1 MRPAKNGDWVPAY
14 RTLMRGTNRAIPRAH
29 RMVFLELCMAARD
42 AGTATVTF
50 RGDLPAGE
58 AVAEDIG
65 GPAAEVEA
73 ALATL
78 AAAGKIVVQV
88 GTVLTIHIP
97 SVATHALGDDA
108 LRKRNDRGRQSCPP
122 PPGHPVQT
130 TADTVSE
137 TPRTPCPEVA
147 GHPVQAGADLEE
159 KRREEIRGEPPLP
172 PRGAEVGGGPQE
184 IPSGGPSLLSMDD
197 LEIQSRLLSST
208 AFRGV
213 DVAGAARSITAQCAG
228 KGISH
233 ARVLHV
239 LPWAISQLEDAQ
251 LRPDP
256 PKNPATYVRTLVLK
270 YGPPGAYERRDDGQ
284 RTLPPTAIGQTGGK
298 LPVYEA
304 SPGLSPDEKRAQA
317 ERLREAMQHLG
328 KGGTAA

>member
-1 MRPAKNGDWVPAY
+1 MKPGKHGEWVPAY
-14 RTLMRGTNRAIPRAH
+14 RTLMRGQNRAIPRAH

-42 AGTATVTF
+42 AGGPLITF
-50 RGDLPAGE
+50 RGDIPAGE

-78 AAAGKIVVQV
+78 AAAGKIVVEQ
-88 GTVLTIHIP
+88 GASLTIYIP
-97 SVATHALGDDA
+97 SIATHSLGDDA
-108 LRKRNDRGRQSCPP
+108 LRKRMSRTPCPP

-137 TPRTPCPEVA
+137 TQRTPCPEVG
-147 GHPVQAGADLEE
+147 GHPVQPGPDLE
-159 KRREEIRGEPPLP
+159 RREEKERREPPLP
-172 PRGAEVGGGPQE
+172 PRGPEGGGGP
-184 IPSGGPSLLSMDD
+184 PGLPGPGLLSMDD
-197 LEIQSRLLSST
+197 LEIQSRLLSSA

-213 DVAGAARSITAQCAG
+213 DVAGAARSITSQCIA
-228 KGISH
+228 KGIGH
-233 ARVLHV
+233 ARILHV

-251 LRPDP
+251 MRPDP

-284 RTLPPTAIGQTGGK
+284 RGRAPPIAMGQTGGK

-304 SPGLSPDEKRAQA
+304 TPGLSPDERRAQA
-317 ERLREAMQHLG
+317 EKLREVMQRIG

>member
-1 MRPAKNGDWVPAY
+1 MRPARHGEWVPAY

-42 AGTATVTF
+42 AGAATVTF

-78 AAAGKIVVQV
+78 AAAGKIVVHV

-108 LRKRNDRGRQSCPP
+108 LRKRNDRGRLSCPP
-122 PPGHPVQT
+122 PPGQPVQT
-130 TADTVSE
+130 IADTVSE
-137 TPRTPCPEVA
+137 TSRTPCPEGA
-147 GHPVQAGADLEE
+147 GHTVQPGPDLEE
-159 KRREEIRGEPPLP
+159 KRREENRRDPPQP
-172 PRGAEVGGGPQE
+172 PRGPEGRGGP
-184 IPSGGPSLLSMDD
+184 PSGPSLLSMNDM
-197 LEIQSRLLSST
+197 EVQSRLLSSA

-213 DVAGAARSITAQCAG
+213 DVAGAARSITSQCAA
-228 KGISH
+228 KGIGH

-270 YGPPGAYERRDDGQ
+270 YGPPGAYERRDDGP
-284 RTLPPTAIGQTGGK
+284 RGRALPPAAIGQTGGK

-304 SPGLSPDEKRAQA
+304 SPGLSVDEKRAQA
-317 ERLREAMQHLG
+317 AQLRTAMAHIG
-328 KGGTAA
+328 KGGAAV